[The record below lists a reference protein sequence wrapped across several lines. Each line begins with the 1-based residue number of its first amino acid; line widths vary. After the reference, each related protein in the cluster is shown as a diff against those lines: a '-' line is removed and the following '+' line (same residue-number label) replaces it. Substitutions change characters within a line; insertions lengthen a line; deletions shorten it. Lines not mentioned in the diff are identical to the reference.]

1 MECFDAIMASAFRC
15 GGGVTET
22 AIVGTEVMSEIAV
35 SSTVFV

>member
-15 GGGVTET
+15 GSGAMET
-22 AIVGTEVMSEIAV
+22 ANVATKVMSEIAV